1 MKTNKRN
8 APVKAR
14 LGRAPKLRTK
24 RAKLT
29 QSRVKKTE
37 ANPRKISAP
46 TAPLDEPK
54 AVVLPVVTTE
64 TTSTVTNPLEPMK
77 AYESLAGD
85 PIRLYMRE
93 IGEVPLLTLEEE
105 TKLAKRI
112 KRGDAAAREHMIK
125 ANLRLV
131 VKIARDYENYG
142 LPLLDLISEGNIGLM
157 KAVERFDPEKGAKL
171 STYAAWWIKQAIKR
185 ALADQ
190 GKTIR
195 LPVHVVDKLFH
206 IRKTEAKLVELLGRE
221 PTDAEIAE
229 ETDLRA
235 DQVRDYRKAS
245 IAPTSLDA
253 KLGDDDTN
261 RVADIVADP
270 NAEAPYQQALSE
282 SDNEILSDVMKT
294 LSPREQTILQLRFGL
309 NGDDERTLEEVG
321 EQFGVT
327 RERIR
332 QIQDEALRKL
342 RKRIQQRD
350 RKRDEF
356 SQAA

>member
-1 MKTNKRN
+1 MKTNKRQK
-8 APVKAR
+8 ALKAKKLSTPKLQTRSARLSKAR
-14 LGRAPKLRTK
+14 
-24 RAKLT
+24 
-29 QSRVKKTE
+29 RVIEK
-37 ANPRKISAP
+37 P
-46 TAPLDEPK
+46 TAI
-54 AVVLPVVTTE
+54 VVPTLTTG
-64 TTSTVTNPLEPMK
+64 TTSTITAPLEPMM
-77 AYESLAGD
+77 APTESLAAD
-85 PIRLYMRE
+85 PVRLYMRE
-93 IGEVPLLTLEEE
+93 IGQVPLLTIKEEVA
-105 TKLAKRI
+105 LAKRI

-157 KAVERFDPEKGAKL
+157 KAVERFDPNKGAKL

-206 IRKTEAKLVELLGRE
+206 IRKAETKLVELLGRE
-221 PTDAEIAE
+221 PTDLEISE
-229 ETDLRA
+229 ETGLRA

-245 IAPTSLDA
+245 VAPTSLDA

-270 NAEAPYQQALSE
+270 NAEAPWQQAVE
-282 SDNEILSDVMKT
+282 DSDNAILGEVIRT
-294 LSPREQTILQLRFGL
+294 LSPREQTILKLRFGL
-309 NGDDERTLEEVG
+309 AGDDEKTLEEVG

-332 QIQDEALRKL
+332 QIQDEALKKL

-350 RKRDEF
+350 RKQDEF
-356 SQAA
+356 AQAA

>member
-1 MKTNKRN
+1 MKTNKRQK
-8 APVKAR
+8 ALKAKKLSTPKLQTRGARLSKAR
-14 LGRAPKLRTK
+14 RVIEEPTTIVVPT
-24 RAKLT
+24 LT
-29 QSRVKKTE
+29 TG
-37 ANPRKISAP
+37 
-46 TAPLDEPK
+46 
-54 AVVLPVVTTE
+54 
-64 TTSTVTNPLEPMK
+64 TTSTVTAPLEPMPT
-77 AYESLAGD
+77 ESLAAG
-85 PIRLYMRE
+85 PVRLYMRE
-93 IGEVPLLTLEEE
+93 IGQVQLLTIKEEVA
-105 TKLAKRI
+105 LAKRI

-157 KAVERFDPEKGAKL
+157 KAVERFDPNKGAKL
-171 STYAAWWIKQAIKR
+171 STYAAWWIKQAVKR

-206 IRKTEAKLVELLGRE
+206 IRKAETKLVELLGRQ
-221 PTDAEIAE
+221 PTDLEISE
-229 ETDLRA
+229 ETGVRA
-235 DQVRDYRKAS
+235 DQVQDYLKESVAL
-245 IAPTSLDA
+245 TYLDA

-270 NAEAPYQQALSE
+270 NAEAPWQQAVEE
-282 SDNEILSDVMKT
+282 SDNAILGEVIRT
-294 LSPREQTILQLRFGL
+294 LSPREQTILKLRFGL
-309 NGDDERTLEEVG
+309 AGDDEKTLEEVG

-332 QIQDEALRKL
+332 QIQDEALKKL

-350 RKRDEF
+350 RKQDEF
-356 SQAA
+356 AQAA

>member
-1 MKTNKRN
+1 MNLERTHMKNNKRQI
-8 APVKAR
+8 ASKAKKLSSRTARVRKPRAVKMPATR
-14 LGRAPKLRTK
+14 
-24 RAKLT
+24 
-29 QSRVKKTE
+29 SRVVAKVSTV
-37 ANPRKISAP
+37 IVP
-46 TAPLDEPK
+46 T
-54 AVVLPVVTTE
+54 V
-64 TTSTVTNPLEPMK
+64 TTSTSPTTTTDVVVPG
-77 AYESLAGD
+77 ESLSGD

-93 IGEVPLLTLEEE
+93 IGQVPLLTQDEEV
-105 TKLAKRI
+105 KLARRI

-131 VKIARDYENYG
+131 VKIARDYEKYG

-157 KAVERFDPEKGAKL
+157 KAVERFDPDKGAKL

-206 IRKTEAKLVELLGRE
+206 IRKAESKLVELFGRE
-221 PTDAEIAE
+221 PTDQEIAE
-229 ETDLRA
+229 EISLKP
-235 DQVRDYRKAS
+235 DQVREYRKAS
-245 IAPTSLDA
+245 VAPTSLDA
-253 KLGDDDTN
+253 RLGSEDDSN
-261 RVADIVADP
+261 RVADVVADP
-270 NAEAPYQQALSE
+270 NAAAPYQQALE
-282 SDNEILSDVMKT
+282 DSDNAILGEVIRT

-309 NGDDERTLEEVG
+309 NGEDEKTLEEVG

-342 RKRIQQRD
+342 RKRIQQKD
-350 RKRDEF
+350 QKRDEY
-356 SQAA
+356 AAAV